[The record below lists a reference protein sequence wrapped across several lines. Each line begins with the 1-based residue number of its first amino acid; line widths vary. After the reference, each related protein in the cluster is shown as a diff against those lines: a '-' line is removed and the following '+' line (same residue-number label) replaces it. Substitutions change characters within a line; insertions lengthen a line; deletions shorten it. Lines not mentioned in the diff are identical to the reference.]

1 MRIRAYL
8 AALLGLV
15 IALPAAAVEV
25 EPLLATL
32 QSVRTKGVDNPRA
45 ISAWNQLAT
54 ADARQLPLI
63 LGGLD
68 KAGPLG
74 ANWIRSAVETIADRQ
89 LGSGGKLPTAELEK
103 FLLDARQA
111 PRARR
116 LAYELLL
123 RVDPAAEQRFI
134 PNMLDDPSL
143 AMRRDAVARL
153 TEQAAKLVEAKQPE
167 RAIPIYRQAFSAAR
181 DIDQIKLLATRLEKL
196 GQAVD
201 LPRHFGFLLHWKVI
215 GPFDNP
221 DEKGYDTVYP
231 PELKIDL
238 TASYAGKNCPGKQG
252 PVKWIDF
259 STTHKFGL
267 VDLNKALC
275 EVKEV
280 LAYATTEFISPE
292 SREVEFR
299 LATYS
304 AVKLWLNGKLIDRHN
319 VYHGGSSLDQ
329 YISRGTLQKGRNVIL
344 LKACQNAQTQKWAK
358 VWQFQLRVCDR
369 LGTAVLSTDRDK
381 N

>member
-1 MRIRAYL
+1 MRIRICL
-8 AALLGLV
+8 AGLLGLA
-15 IALPAAAVEV
+15 IAVPAVAVEV

-32 QSVRTKGVDNPRA
+32 QSVRPKGVDNPRA
-45 ISAWNQLAT
+45 IEAWNQLAT

-63 LGGLD
+63 LAGLD

-74 ANWIRSAVETIADRQ
+74 ANWICSAVETIADRQ
-89 LGSGGKLPTAELEK
+89 LNSDGKLPATELQK
-103 FLLDARQA
+103 FLLDTRQA

-123 RVDPAAEQRFI
+123 RVDPSAQQRLI
-134 PNMLDDPSL
+134 SNMLGDPSL

-153 TEQAAKLVEAKQPE
+153 IDQAAKLIEAKQPD

-181 DIDQIKLLATRLEKL
+181 DIDQIKLLSTRLEKL

-201 LPRHFGFLLHWKVI
+201 LPRHFGFLLHWKVV
-215 GPFDNP
+215 GPFDNS

-231 PELKIDL
+231 PEQKLDL
-238 TASYAGKNCPGKQG
+238 AASYEGKNCPGKQG

-280 LAYATTEFISPE
+280 LAYATTEFVSPD

-329 YISRGTLQKGRNVIL
+329 YVSRGTLEKGRNVIL
-344 LKACQNAQTQKWAK
+344 LKVCQNAQTQSWAK
-358 VWQFQLRVCDR
+358 VWQFQLRICDR
-369 LGTAVLSTDRDK
+369 LGTAVLSSK
-381 N
+381 